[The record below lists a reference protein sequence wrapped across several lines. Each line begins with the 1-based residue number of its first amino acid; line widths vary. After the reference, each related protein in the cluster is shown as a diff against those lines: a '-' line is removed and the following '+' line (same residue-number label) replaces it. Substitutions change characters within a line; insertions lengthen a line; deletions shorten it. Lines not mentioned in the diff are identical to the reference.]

1 MYKIGE
7 FARIANITVKT
18 LRYYND
24 IGLLIPEQVDIYSG
38 YRYYGDRNLE
48 EIKLIKELKE
58 AGFTLDEIVNKWN
71 NFTINDFE
79 IKRQELYEKQS
90 EIDKSIKKIDAL
102 KGRIANGKILSN
114 EIDKNKVKK
123 L

>member
-102 KGRIANGKILSN
+102 KSRIVNGKILSN